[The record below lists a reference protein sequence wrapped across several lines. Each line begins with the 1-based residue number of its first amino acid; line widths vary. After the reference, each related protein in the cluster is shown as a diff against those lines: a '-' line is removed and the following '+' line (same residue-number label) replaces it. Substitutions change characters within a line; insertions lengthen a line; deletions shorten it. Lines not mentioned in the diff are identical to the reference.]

1 MSHYKQ
7 THIYVGMD
15 LHKAHHT
22 AVIINCWNERLGEL
36 QIENKPSAFD
46 ELMKFVK
53 KHTPKG
59 LTPVYGLE
67 DTGGNGRALAVHL
80 VEKKQIVK
88 EVNSALSYNERKSY
102 ATTQKSDSWDAYCI
116 AKVLLARLDE
126 LPDAN
131 PQDFYWTI
139 GQLVARRNAIVKHA
153 ATLKNQLHQQL
164 SYHYPSYKQFFCDID
179 GKAALAFWEK
189 YPAPHHL
196 ESVGAEKLAE
206 ILRKASHNTCST
218 RKAEEILELVKKD
231 GETKRN
237 YQPSRDFLIVNMVQ
251 DMKRS
256 RELIKETEVQLRQV
270 LAETDFKLQSMDG
283 INIVTAAEL
292 IAEIGDVHRFLNA
305 DKLARFA
312 GIAPVRFSSGGKGK
326 DKASGQGNRVLNA
339 IFHNLAVQQIQVA
352 KGDNKK
358 QRNPIFYEYY
368 QRKLA
373 EGKTK
378 KQALIC
384 VMRRLVNIIFGM
396 MKNKTPYIAA
406 AALTERKA
414 S

>member
-7 THIYVGMD
+7 THIYIGMG
-15 LHKAHHT
+15 LHKAQHT
-22 AVIINCWNERLGEL
+22 AVIINCWNERLGEI

-53 KHTPKG
+53 KHAPKG

-67 DTGGNGRALAVHL
+67 DTGGNGRAVAVHL
-80 VEKKQIVK
+80 VENKQIVK
-88 EVNSALSYNERKSY
+88 EVNSALSYNERMSN
-102 ATTQKSDSWDAYCI
+102 ATTQKSDSWDAFCI

-131 PQDFYWTI
+131 PQDIYWTI
-139 GQLVARRNAIVKHA
+139 GQVVARRNSIVKHA
-153 ATLKNQLHQQL
+153 AMLKNQLHQQL
-164 SYHYPSYKQFFCDID
+164 SYHYPSYKKFFCDID

-196 ESVGAEKLAE
+196 SSVGAEELAE
-206 ILRKASHNTCST
+206 YLRKASHNTCST
-218 RKAEEILELVKKD
+218 RKAEEILEVVRQD
-231 GETKRN
+231 GETERN
-237 YQPSRDFLIVNMVQ
+237 LQEHRDFLVVSMVH
-251 DMKRS
+251 DMRRS
-256 RELIKETEVQLRQV
+256 RELIKQVEEELRKV
-270 LAETDFKLQSMDG
+270 LAKTDYKLESMDG

-292 IAEIGDVHRFLNA
+292 VAEIGDVRRFSNA

-326 DKASGQGNRVLNA
+326 DQASGQGNRMLNS

-352 KGDNKK
+352 KGKNKT
-358 QRNPIFYEYY
+358 QRNPLMYEFY

-384 VMRRLVNIIFGM
+384 VMRRLVNIIYSM
-396 MKNKTPYIAA
+396 MKNKTEYRAA
-406 AALTERKA
+406 SPLTELKA
-414 S
+414 G

>member
-1 MSHYKQ
+1 
-7 THIYVGMD
+7 MD

-22 AVIINCWNERLGEL
+22 AVIINCWNERLGEI

-53 KHTPKG
+53 KQTPKG

-67 DTGGNGRALAVHL
+67 DTGGNGRAVAVHL
-80 VEKKQIVK
+80 VENKHIVK
-88 EVNSALSYNERKSY
+88 EVNSALSYNERMSN
-102 ATTQKSDSWDAYCI
+102 ATTQKSDSWDAFCI
-116 AKVLLARLDE
+116 AKVLLSRLDE

-131 PQDFYWTI
+131 PQDIYWTM
-139 GQLVARRNAIVKHA
+139 GQVVARRNSIVKHA
-153 ATLKNQLHQQL
+153 AMLKNQLHQQL
-164 SYHYPSYKQFFCDID
+164 SYHYPSYKKFFCDID

-196 ESVGAEKLAE
+196 TKVGVEELAE
-206 ILRKASHNTCST
+206 YLRKASHNTCST
-218 RKAEEILELVKKD
+218 RKAEEILEVVKQD
-231 GETKRN
+231 GATKRN
-237 YQPSRDFLIVNMVQ
+237 YQEHRDFLVLNMVH
-251 DMKRS
+251 DMRRS
-256 RELIKETEVQLRQV
+256 RELIKQTEEQLRQV
-270 LAETDFKLQSMDG
+270 LSLTDYKLESMDG

-292 IAEIGDVHRFLNA
+292 VAEIGDIHRFSNA

-312 GIAPVRFSSGGKGK
+312 GIAPIHFSSGGKGK
-326 DKASGQGNRVLNA
+326 DQASGQGNRVLNS

-352 KGDNKK
+352 KGKNKK
-358 QRNPIFYEYY
+358 QRNPLMYEFY

-384 VMRRLVNIIFGM
+384 VMRRLVNIIYSM
-396 MKNKTPYIAA
+396 MKNKTEYRAA
-406 AALTERKA
+406 SPLTELKA
-414 S
+414 G

>member
-1 MSHYKQ
+1 
-7 THIYVGMD
+7 MD

-22 AVIINCWNERLGEL
+22 AVIVNCWNEKLGEI
-36 QIENKPSAFD
+36 QIDNKPTAFD

-53 KHTPKG
+53 KQCTKG

-80 VEKKQIVK
+80 VENKQVVK
-88 EVNSALSYNERKSY
+88 EVNSALSYNERMSN
-102 ATTQKSDSWDAYCI
+102 ASTQKSDSWDAYCI

-131 PQDFYWTI
+131 PQDIYWTI
-139 GQLVARRNAIVKHA
+139 GHLVARRNSIVKHA
-153 ATLKNQLHQQL
+153 SGLKNQMHQQL
-164 SYHYPSYKQFFCDID
+164 SYHYPSYKKFFCDID

-189 YPAPHHL
+189 YPSPHL
-196 ESVGAEKLAE
+196 ALTVGVEELAE
-206 ILRKASHNTCST
+206 YLRKASHNTCST
-218 RKAEEILELVKKD
+218 RKAEEILELVRQD

-237 YQPSRDFLIVNMVQ
+237 FQEYRDFLVVNMVH
-251 DMKRS
+251 DMRRS
-256 RELIKETEVQLRQV
+256 RELIKQTEEQIRLV
-270 LAETDFKLQSMDG
+270 LAQTDYKLESMDG
-283 INIVTAAEL
+283 INVVTASEL
-292 IAEIGDVHRFLNA
+292 VAEIGDIHRFSSA

-312 GIAPVRFSSGGKGK
+312 GIAPVCFSSGGKGK
-326 DKASGQGNRVLNA
+326 DHASGQGNRVLNS

-352 KGDNKK
+352 KGKNKR
-358 QRNPIFYEYY
+358 QRNPLFYEFY

-384 VMRRLVNIIFGM
+384 VMRRLVNIIYSM
-396 MKNKTPYIAA
+396 MKNKTEYRAA
-406 AALTERKA
+406 SPLTELKA
-414 S
+414 G

>member
-1 MSHYKQ
+1 
-7 THIYVGMD
+7 MD
-15 LHKAHHT
+15 LHKAQHT
-22 AVIINCWNERLGEL
+22 AVIINCWNERLAEI
-36 QIENKPSAFD
+36 QIENKPSAFE

-67 DTGGNGRALAVHL
+67 DTGGNGRSIAVHL
-80 VEKKQIVK
+80 VENKQIVK
-88 EVNSALSYNERKSY
+88 EVNSALSFNERMSN
-102 ATTQKSDSWDAYCI
+102 ATTQKSDSWDAFCI

-131 PQDFYWTI
+131 PQDIYWTI
-139 GQLVARRNAIVKHA
+139 GQVVARRSAIVKHA

-164 SYHYPSYKQFFCDID
+164 SYHYPSYKKFFCDID

-196 ESVGAEKLAE
+196 SSVGAEELAE
-206 ILRKASHNTCST
+206 YLRKASHNTCST
-218 RKAEEILELVKKD
+218 RKAEDILELVSKD

-237 YQPSRDFLIVNMVQ
+237 YQASRDFLVANMVQ

-256 RELIKETEVQLRQV
+256 RELIKQTEEQLRQV
-270 LAETDFKLQSMDG
+270 LVETDFKLQSMDG
-283 INIVTAAEL
+283 ISTVTAAEL
-292 IAEIGDVHRFLNA
+292 IAEIGDIRRFSNA

-326 DKASGQGNRVLNA
+326 DQASGQGNRVLNA

-352 KGDNKK
+352 KGKNKT
-358 QRNPIFYEYY
+358 QRNPLMYEFY

-384 VMRRLVNIIFGM
+384 VMRRLVNIIYSM
-396 MKNKTPYIAA
+396 MKHKTEYRAA
-406 AALTERKA
+406 TLTERPA

>member
-1 MSHYKQ
+1 MTHYKQ
-7 THIYVGMD
+7 NHIYVGLD

-22 AVIINCWNERLGEL
+22 AVIINCWNERLGKI

-46 ELMKFVK
+46 DLIKCVNSYTK
-53 KHTPKG
+53 KGSTPI
-59 LTPVYGLE
+59 YGLE
-67 DTGGNGRALAVHL
+67 DTGGNGRSLAIHL
-80 VEKKQIVK
+80 IEKNQMVK
-88 EVNSALSYNERKSY
+88 EVNSALSYNERMSH
-102 ATTQKSDSWDAYCI
+102 AITQKSDDWDAYCI

-131 PQDFYWTI
+131 PQDIYWTI

-153 ATLKNQLHQQL
+153 SSLKNQLHQQL
-164 SYHYPSYKQFFCDID
+164 SYHYPSYKKFFCDIN

-189 YPAPHHL
+189 YPAPHHAL
-196 ESVGAEKLAE
+196 NVEVDELAE
-206 ILRKASHNTCST
+206 YLRKASHNTCSR

-237 YQPSRDFLIVNMVQ
+237 FQVHRDFLIVNMVM
-251 DMKRS
+251 DMRRS
-256 RELIKETEVQLRQV
+256 QELIKHIEEQLSQV
-270 LAETDFKLQSMDG
+270 LTQTPYKLESMDG
-283 INIVTAAEL
+283 INTVTAAQL
-292 IAEIGDVHRFLNA
+292 VAEIGDIHRFSNA
-305 DKLARFA
+305 NKLARFA

-326 DKASGQGNRVLNA
+326 EKASRQGNRVLNS

-352 KGDNKK
+352 KGSRR
-358 QRNPIFYEYY
+358 QRNPLFYDYY
-368 QRKLA
+368 QQKLM

-384 VMRRLVNIIFGM
+384 IMRRLVNIIYSM
-396 MKNKTPYIAA
+396 MKNKTAYR
-406 AALTERKA
+406 TEQLI

>member
-1 MSHYKQ
+1 MHYKMR
-7 THIYVGMD
+7 HVYVGLD

-22 AVIINCWNERLGEL
+22 AVIINCWHERLGEI

-53 KHTPKG
+53 KYTPKEM
-59 LTPVYGLE
+59 TPVYGLE
-67 DTGGNGRALAVHL
+67 DTGGNGRALAVYL

-88 EVNSALSYNERKSY
+88 EVNSALSYNERMSN
-102 ATTQKSDSWDAYCI
+102 ATTQKSDSWDAFCI
-116 AKVLLARLDE
+116 AKVLFARLDD

-131 PQDFYWTI
+131 PQDIYWTI
-139 GQLVARRNAIVKHA
+139 GQLVARRNSIVKHA
-153 ATLKNQLHQQL
+153 ASLKNQLHQQL
-164 SYHYPSYKQFFCDID
+164 SYHYPSYKKFFCDID

-189 YPAPHHL
+189 YPAPYHL
-196 ESVGAEKLAE
+196 ESVGAEELAAY
-206 ILRKASHNTCST
+206 LRKASHNTCST

-237 YQPSRDFLIVNMVQ
+237 YQASRDFLVVNMVQ

-256 RELIKETEVQLRQV
+256 RELIKETEAQLRQV
-270 LAETDFKLQSMDG
+270 LSETDYKLDSMDG
-283 INIVTAAEL
+283 ISTVTAAEL
-292 IAEIGDVHRFLNA
+292 IAEIGDIRRFPNA

-312 GIAPVRFSSGGKGK
+312 GIAPIRFSSGGKGK
-326 DKASGQGNRVLNA
+326 DQASGQGNRVLNA

-358 QRNPIFYEYY
+358 QRNPKFYEYY

-384 VMRRLVNIIFGM
+384 VMRRLVNIIYSM
-396 MKNKTPYIAA
+396 MKHKTEYRAA
-406 AALTERKA
+406 ATLTERQA